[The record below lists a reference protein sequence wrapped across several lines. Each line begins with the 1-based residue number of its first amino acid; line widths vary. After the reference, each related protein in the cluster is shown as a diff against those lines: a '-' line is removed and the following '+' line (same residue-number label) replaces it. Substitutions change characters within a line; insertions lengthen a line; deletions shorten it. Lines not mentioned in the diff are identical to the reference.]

1 MVYKIR
7 IIVILLLSNIIF
19 SQNDIALVKY
29 RIIKIDNNSSDKI
42 EFESK
47 NDSKI
52 LKKVRE
58 ITGSLDDVE
67 CQLFFDNK
75 ISLFKTKEKLE
86 LNEDFNYKMAKV
98 LAGGIRYKNLNTKEK
113 IERRNSLGMS
123 VNIFYPFD
131 EYKWTITN
139 ETKKIG
145 KYICRKAISI
155 NTDIDTVRNEEKIF
169 NVEAWFT
176 NEIPVP
182 FGPAGLDGL
191 PGLVLEASPNGKIVF
206 YIDSII
212 FNFSNDEK
220 LLVRPKGGTNFSE
233 KEYLTLLQKKFLEFK
248 K

>member
-1 MVYKIR
+1 MVYKTH
-7 IIVILLLSNIIF
+7 IIVIFLLSNIIF
-19 SQNDIALVKY
+19 SQNDIALVNYK
-29 RIIKIDNNSSDKI
+29 IIKIDDNSSGINKY
-42 EFESK
+42 ESI

-52 LKKVRE
+52 LKKVKE
-58 ITGSLDDVE
+58 ITSSLDDVE

-75 ISLFKTKEKLE
+75 TSLFKTKEKLE
-86 LNEDFNYKMAKV
+86 LNDDFNYKMAKV
-98 LAGGIRYKNLNTKEK
+98 LAGGIRYKNQNTKEK
-113 IERRNSLGMS
+113 IERRNSLGMT
-123 VNIFYPFD
+123 VNIFYSFD

-145 KYICRKAISI
+145 EYICRKAISTK
-155 NTDIDTVRNEEKIF
+155 TDIDTVKNEEKVF

-206 YIDSII
+206 YVDKII
-212 FNFSNDEK
+212 FNYSSDKK
-220 LLVRPKGGTNFSE
+220 LLCRPKGGTNFSE